1 MKSISKSAIYT
12 ILTQIPAQI
21 FGIIAGIFIT
31 RILGP
36 EGRGVYALFFADISL
51 LSTILGFSIGTAIS
65 FYVANKKIAREK
77 TIGISLLFSVVTIVL
92 SFLLLA
98 IWLNL
103 PISDLL
109 IPNENLTST
118 FILIFCCFI
127 VINHIDILYAAFFQ
141 GEKRF
146 GIVNRVLLVN
156 SFLNFGLY
164 GGLFILYYFDLYT
177 IGINEVLLTAL
188 VVMLLNAFHWNY
200 HFRKYYTYTFSFKLN
215 WKNDIQPF
223 IRFMGLDHL
232 ANTVTFFNNRLVLW
246 IIAFYM
252 SSESVGLFALA
263 FGITQLLTMLS
274 NPLSQVL
281 FPVIWADD
289 AKKHLKTYILFCRAH
304 FSILLVIS
312 IVGIIVTPFI
322 LPIVYGVAFSSSIL
336 PLQIMF
342 IPAIFSCQTKI
353 FTGILFAENKVKI
366 YLFSALAGLVVTLAL
381 NFTLIPSFGI
391 EGAAIATSLSFIT
404 TFIVVY
410 LAMAINIKL
419 PSNNLFFLT
428 KNDRKKIKN
437 TLKNKLISKK

>member
-12 ILTQIPAQI
+12 ILAQIPAQL
-21 FGIIAGIFIT
+21 FGVIAGVFIT

-36 EGRGVYALFFADISL
+36 EGRGGYALFFADISL
-51 LSTILGFSIGTAIS
+51 LSTILGFSVGTAIT
-65 FYVANKKIAREK
+65 FYIANKKIAREK
-77 TIGISLLFSVVTIVL
+77 TIGISLLFSLITIFL
-92 SFLLLA
+92 SFLVLL

-103 PISDLL
+103 PISDVFF
-109 IPNENLTST
+109 PKENLNGS

-127 VINHIDILYAAFFQ
+127 IINHIDILYAAFFQ

-146 GIVNRVLLVN
+146 GIVNRVLIVN
-156 SFLNFGLY
+156 GLLNFCLY
-164 GGLFILYYFDLYT
+164 GILFLIYYFDVYYV
-177 IGINEVLLTAL
+177 GINEVLFTAL
-188 VVMLLNAFHWNY
+188 VVMVLNFLHWNY
-200 HFRKYYTYTFSFKLN
+200 HYRKHYNFTFSFKFN
-215 WKNDIQPF
+215 WKEDIRPF
-223 IRFMGLDHL
+223 IGFMGLDHL
-232 ANTVTFFNNRLVLW
+232 ANIVTFFNNRLVLW

-304 FSILLVIS
+304 FSILFVIS

-322 LPIVYGVAFSSSIL
+322 LPIVYGIDFSSSVL

-342 IPAIFSCQTKI
+342 LPAIVSCQTKI

-391 EGAAIATSLSFIT
+391 EGAAIASSLSFIT

-410 LAMAINIKL
+410 LAMALNVKL

-428 KNDRKKIKN
+428 KSDWVKIKN
-437 TLKNKLISKK
+437 ALESKLISKK

>member
-1 MKSISKSAIYT
+1 MKSVSKSAIYT
-12 ILTQIPAQI
+12 ILTQIPAQF
-21 FGIIAGIFIT
+21 FGVIAGIFIT

-51 LSTILGFSIGTAIS
+51 LSTILGFSIGTAIT
-65 FYVANKKIAREK
+65 FYIANNKITREK
-77 TIGISLLFSVVTIVL
+77 TIGISLLFSLVTILL
-92 SFLLLA
+92 SFLMLA

-103 PISDLL
+103 PISDLF
-109 IPNENLTST
+109 IPTESLTIP
-118 FILIFCCFI
+118 FILIFCFFI
-127 VINHIDILYAAFFQ
+127 VINHVDILFSAFFQ

-146 GIVNRVLLVN
+146 DIVNLVLLVN
-156 SFLNFGLY
+156 SFMNFGFYAL
-164 GGLFILYYFDLYT
+164 LFVLHYFEFYA

-188 VVMLLNAFHWNY
+188 IVLFLNFAHWNY
-200 HFRKYYTYTFSFKLN
+200 HFRKHYSYKFSFKFN

-223 IRFMGLDHL
+223 VRFMGLDHL
-232 ANTVTFFNNRLVLW
+232 ANIVTFFNNRLVLW

-252 SSESVGLFALA
+252 SNESVGLFALA

-281 FPVIWADD
+281 FPVIWSED
-289 AKKHLKTYILFCRAH
+289 AKKHLKTYIVFCRAH
-304 FSILLVIS
+304 FSILLCIS
-312 IVGIIVTPFI
+312 IVGFIIAPFV
-322 LPIVYGVAFSSSIL
+322 LPIVYGVDFSSSVL

-342 IPAIFSCQTKI
+342 LPAIFSCQTKI

-391 EGAAIATSLSFIT
+391 EGAAIASSLSFIT

-410 LAMAINIKL
+410 LAMALNVKL

-428 KNDRKKIKN
+428 KSDWGKIKN
-437 TLKNKLISKK
+437 TLKYTRNPKD

>member
-1 MKSISKSAIYT
+1 MKSVSKSAILT
-12 ILTQIPAQI
+12 ILTQIPAQL
-21 FGIIAGIFIT
+21 FGVIAGIFIT

-51 LSTILGFSIGTAIS
+51 LSTILGFSVGTAIT

-77 TIGISLLFSVVTIVL
+77 TIGISLLFSFVTIVL
-92 SFLLLA
+92 SFLMLA

-103 PISDLL
+103 PISSLF
-109 IPNENLTST
+109 IPSKNLTGS
-118 FILIFCCFI
+118 FILIFCCFV

-146 GIVNRVLLVN
+146 AIVNRVLIVN

-164 GGLFILYYFDLYT
+164 GGLFIIYYFDVYA
-177 IGINEVLLTAL
+177 IGINEVLFTAL
-188 VVMLLNAFHWNY
+188 VVMFLNFMHWNY
-200 HFRKYYTYTFSFKLN
+200 HFRKHYTYTISFKLN

-232 ANTVTFFNNRLVLW
+232 ANIVTFFNNRLVLW

-263 FGITQLLTMLS
+263 FGITQLLSMLS

-312 IVGIIVTPFI
+312 FVGIVVTPFV
-322 LPIVYGVAFSSSIL
+322 LPIVYGVDFYSSIL

-381 NFTLIPSFGI
+381 NFTLIPTFGI
-391 EGAAIATSLSFIT
+391 EGAAIASSLSFIT

-410 LAMAINIKL
+410 LAMAINLKL

-428 KNDRKKIKN
+428 KSDWGKIKN
-437 TLKNKLISKK
+437 TLKYKGISKN